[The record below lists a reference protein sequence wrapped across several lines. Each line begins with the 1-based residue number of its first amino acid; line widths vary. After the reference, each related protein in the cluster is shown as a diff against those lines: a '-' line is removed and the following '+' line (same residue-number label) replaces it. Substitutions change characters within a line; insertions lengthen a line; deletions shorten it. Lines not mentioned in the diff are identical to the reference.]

1 MCSNVTS
8 IKSIKLCS
16 WNIAGARDK
25 LENESISK
33 FLEQYD
39 IIWLSETKRMIS
51 ADMSGFIS
59 YYNPSVHGKHRGGI
73 LLLVKNYLQKYILK
87 VNMNLESQIWLEFSF
102 FPNISFGGVYIPP
115 EDSQFFFT
123 KL

>member
-1 MCSNVTS
+1 
-8 IKSIKLCS
+8 
-16 WNIAGARDK
+16 
-25 LENESISK
+25 
-33 FLEQYD
+33 
-39 IIWLSETKRMIS
+39 MIS

-59 YYNPSVHGKHRGGI
+59 YDNPSVHGKHRGGI

-115 EDSQFFFT
+115 EDSQFF
-123 KL
+123 

>member
-1 MCSNVTS
+1 MTT

-25 LENESISK
+25 LEDESICK

-39 IIWLSETKRMIS
+39 IIWLSETKHIIS
-51 ADMSGFIS
+51 ADMSGFVP
-59 YYNPSVHGKHRGGI
+59 YYNPSVHGEHRGGI

-87 VNMNLESQIWLEFSF
+87 VNMNLESQIWLE
-102 FPNISFGGVYIPP
+102 
-115 EDSQFFFT
+115 
-123 KL
+123 